1 VTVLRRP
8 SDAPPAEEEIVVP
21 PPAPPRPPPPRQAP
35 PPRLFPQPAQA
46 ARQEIELPAQSSPI
60 TPPPRPRD
68 PERTLSRGGRPVRLV
83 RLASE
88 RPEPQPEPEPP
99 PIELPAPQQ
108 AFGLGGSYDARLR
121 ELVDEF
127 ASDLV
132 PLLQAAMVESIRVA
146 LASGASTARA
156 RAEGMH
162 DVGTYVEG
170 ALRETM
176 QSGRIRLR
184 RHRRSG
190 QGIRERAL
198 AMIAETP
205 GVTTQALA
213 QELYGNDEPTA
224 RAKVRSLA
232 WKLEREGLLRRVSA
246 GSYALV

>member
-1 VTVLRRP
+1 M
-8 SDAPPAEEEIVVP
+8 
-21 PPAPPRPPPPRQAP
+21 
-35 PPRLFPQPAQA
+35 
-46 ARQEIELPAQSSPI
+46 
-60 TPPPRPRD
+60 
-68 PERTLSRGGRPVRLV
+68 LSRGGRPVRLV

-88 RPEPQPEPEPP
+88 RPEPIPEPEPEPEPLEP
-99 PIELPAPQQ
+99 PIELREPQQ
-108 AFGLGGSYDARLR
+108 TFGLGGAYDARVR
-121 ELVDEF
+121 ELIDDL

-146 LASGASTARA
+146 LGGSAVGARPRSTRGDEEP
-156 RAEGMH
+156 R
-162 DVGTYVEG
+162 VER
-170 ALRETM
+170 ALRESY

-184 RHRRSG
+184 RHRRGG

-213 QELYGNDEPTA
+213 QELYGNDEPPA